1 MANLVTLLRLILLF
15 VLVVMAYQTRYP
27 WLQLANMP
35 LLVIVIVL
43 DAVDGVVA
51 RKFKE
56 SSLFGAIFDI
66 MVDRVTE
73 NVLWIVLADLRYIPV
88 WVAIVFI
95 TRSLIVDS
103 IRSHGIQQG
112 KTPFGQI
119 VSRSGQFLVGSRF
132 MRGFYGTLKVVTFGW
147 IFLLQPWPVL
157 MPGFWAN
164 NSRYFN
170 LATAI
175 LIYLTV
181 AVCILRSIPV
191 IAEFVIEHKIFSHLK
206 FPAKRVKDA
215 DSLP

>member
-1 MANLVTLLRLILLF
+1 MANLVTLLRLVLLF
-15 VLVVMAYQTRYP
+15 VLVVMAYQTRYL

-35 LLVIVIVL
+35 LLVIVIAL

-56 SSLFGAIFDI
+56 SALFGAIFDI

-73 NVLWIVLADLRYIPV
+73 NVLWIVLADLRCIPV
-88 WVAIVFI
+88 WVALVFI

-132 MRGFYGTLKVVTFGW
+132 MRGLYGTLKVVTFGW
-147 IFLLQPWPVL
+147 IFLLQPWPAL
-157 MPGFWAN
+157 MPGFWSQNAA
-164 NSRYFN
+164 Y
-170 LATAI
+170 LKTATAL

-181 AVCILRSIPV
+181 AVCILRSVPV
-191 IAEFVIEHKIFSHLK
+191 IAEFIIEQKVFSHLK
-206 FPAKRVKDA
+206 FSAKRPKDGA
-215 DSLP
+215 SLR

>member
-1 MANLVTLLRLILLF
+1 MANLVTLFRLILLF

-27 WLQLANMP
+27 WIQLANMP
-35 LLVIVIVL
+35 LLVIVIAL

-51 RKFKE
+51 RMFKE
-56 SSLFGAIFDI
+56 SSMFGAIFDI

-103 IRSHGIQQG
+103 IRSQGIKQG

-119 VSRSGQFLVGSRF
+119 MSRSGQFLVSGRF
-132 MRGFYGTLKVVTFGW
+132 MRAFYGTLKVVTFGW

-157 MPGFWAN
+157 WPGFWAN
-164 NSRYFN
+164 NSRYFTV
-170 LATAI
+170 ATSI

-191 IAEFVIEHKIFSHLK
+191 IAEFVVVHKVFSYVKIPHK
-206 FPAKRVKDA
+206 KAK
-215 DSLP
+215 